1 MLKLEP
7 SAKAIAY
14 GLSEEFHFTQAEWL
28 KMREIA
34 KERKTIDKFCAW
46 QKDKFIVIQTTA
58 DERKEIINGEK
69 ESESEG
75 SNHQSTSNANQDSD
89 G

>member
-28 KMREIA
+28 KMREVA
-34 KERKTIDKFCAW
+34 KERGTLGKFINW
-46 QKDKFIVIQTTA
+46 QKNKFILIQTTES
-58 DERKEIINGEK
+58 ERKEIISGEEK
-69 ESESEG
+69 TEVNSQRPAG
-75 SNHQSTSNANQDSD
+75 SNQGS
-89 G
+89 GEEL